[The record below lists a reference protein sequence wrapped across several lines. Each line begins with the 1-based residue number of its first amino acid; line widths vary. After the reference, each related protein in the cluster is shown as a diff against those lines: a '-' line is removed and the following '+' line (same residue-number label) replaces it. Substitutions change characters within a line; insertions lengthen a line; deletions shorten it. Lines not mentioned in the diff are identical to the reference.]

1 MAMITYLISMFF
13 FWNTSVSIKL
23 PDALSDNMVVQQ
35 NSTIKLWGTSSDA
48 KKKVIVKASWLTKEY
63 ETLPASDGKWMVTI
77 PTVKASFVPQTI
89 TFTSGKSVK
98 TISNVLIGEVW
109 FCSGQSNMEMTFKG
123 FKNQPIEGASG
134 IIDSADANS
143 GIRMLRVRRNTPD
156 YPVTEGK
163 GSWDLS
169 TSKNVESF
177 SATAY
182 FFALKLRKELN
193 VPIGIINSSYGG
205 SSIESW
211 MKRDLVATYPDIDLN
226 NKVPDSIIW
235 QRPCVMYN
243 GMLKPYTN
251 YTIAG
256 FLWYQGEGSM
266 NRTTT
271 YKQKLEG
278 LSALWRSE
286 WGLGNLP
293 FYIVEIAPYNYTH
306 PTDAAKIRFAQFEAS
321 QRIENS
327 GIVGTNDLVYPEEAD
342 IAHPRKKRPIGER
355 LANLAL
361 SKTYKMDTILAESP
375 YIESI
380 EVLDDKIIA
389 HIANTYGE
397 LIEQPE
403 FAGFQLAGEDGV
415 YHTAIGKLADDKR
428 SIVVTSTNVPNPKEI
443 RYCFHSLLIGSV
455 KNKVGLPMLGFRSDD
470 FQE

>member
-1 MAMITYLISMFF
+1 MAMITYLVSMFF
-13 FWNTSVSIKL
+13 FWNSNVSIKL
-23 PDALSDNMVVQQ
+23 PDVLSDNMVVQQ
-35 NSTIKLWGTSSDA
+35 NSTIKLWGTSSNPS
-48 KKKVIVKASWLTKEY
+48 KKIEVKVSWSTKKF
-63 ETLPASDGKWMVTI
+63 ETQPASDGKWIITI
-77 PTVKASFVPQTI
+77 PTEKATFVPQSI
-89 TFTSGKSVK
+89 TFSSGKSQK
-98 TISNVLIGEVW
+98 SITNVLIGEVW

-123 FKNQPIEGASG
+123 FRNQPIEGADAVV
-134 IIDSADANS
+134 DSANVNN

-156 YPVTEGK
+156 FPATEGK

-169 TSKNVESF
+169 TSRNVESF

-271 YKQKLEG
+271 YEQKLEG
-278 LSALWRSE
+278 LAALWRGE

-293 FYIVEIAPYNYTH
+293 FYCH
-306 PTDAAKIRFAQFEAS
+306 
-321 QRIENS
+321 
-327 GIVGTNDLVYPEEAD
+327 
-342 IAHPRKKRPIGER
+342 
-355 LANLAL
+355 
-361 SKTYKMDTILAESP
+361 
-375 YIESI
+375 
-380 EVLDDKIIA
+380 
-389 HIANTYGE
+389 
-397 LIEQPE
+397 
-403 FAGFQLAGEDGV
+403 
-415 YHTAIGKLADDKR
+415 
-428 SIVVTSTNVPNPKEI
+428 
-443 RYCFHSLLIGSV
+443 LLTKAV
-455 KNKVGLPMLGFRSDD
+455 
-470 FQE
+470 